1 MKAICIIPARLQ
13 STRLPEKLLMRLG
26 EKSIIEHVHENC
38 RNANT
43 FSDILIAVDDERLFD
58 HCRTFS
64 DSVIMTSNEHQSG
77 TDRIHEAYLQSGLQ
91 ADFIVNV
98 QADEPFLT
106 SQHIVNIVEAHKTS
120 DCDVMTA
127 MTHIQDFEELY
138 ASSCVKVV
146 TGADGNALYFSRA
159 AIPFMRDFPME
170 EWLDHHKY
178 MKHIGV
184 YSYTQK
190 SLNAFVQIPPGRLEQ
205 IEKLEQ
211 LRLLEKGYSYSCI
224 ELEYDGFGIDTM
236 EDYQKAIQRFNS

>member
-1 MKAICIIPARLQ
+1 MKSICIIPARLQ
-13 STRLPEKLLMRLG
+13 STRLPEKLLMQLG
-26 EKSIIEHVHENC
+26 EKSIIEHVYSHC
-38 RNANT
+38 QNADV
-43 FSDILIAVDDERLFD
+43 FSDILIAVDDKRLFE

-98 QADEPFLT
+98 QADEPFLS
-106 SQHIVNIVEAHKTS
+106 SQHIVNIVKAHHTS
-120 DCDVMTA
+120 QCDVMTA
-127 MTHIQDFEELY
+127 MTRIQDIEELY

-146 TGADGNALYFSRA
+146 TGSDGKALYFSRA
-159 AIPFMRDFPME
+159 IIPFMRDLPME
-170 EWLDHHKY
+170 EWLNHHTY

-184 YSYTQK
+184 YSYTQN
-190 SLNAFVQIPPGRLEQ
+190 SLNTFVQIPPGRLEQ

-224 ELEYDGFGIDTM
+224 ELEYDGFGIDTP
-236 EDYQKAIQRFNS
+236 EDYQKAKQRFNT